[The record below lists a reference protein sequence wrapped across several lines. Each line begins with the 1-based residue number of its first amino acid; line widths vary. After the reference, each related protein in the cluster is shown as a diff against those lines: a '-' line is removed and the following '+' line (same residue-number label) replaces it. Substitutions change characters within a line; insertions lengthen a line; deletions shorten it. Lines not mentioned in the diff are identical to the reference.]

1 MRFRRLLSLAL
12 ATGVIVLAACGSN
25 NTTNNK
31 NNAGG
36 GKATQPAASSAAGTT
51 GGQVTAQPVQATPTS
66 LRTAAPTTAATTAAA
81 TPGASV
87 VTGSI
92 TVYAALTQA
101 NADALKA
108 AYEKAYPGATVNF
121 YAAGTGAIVSKVA
134 AEERAGGIQADVLFL
149 ADPTAMQDFVND
161 NRIEKYTPAGAQ
173 GLPQG
178 TVDPNGYYTGVLI
191 FNNVIIWNTKS
202 GTPKPADWTDLTK
215 SAYQGKIEI
224 GDPSYSG
231 TTFIQVAALSKKY
244 GFDFFKQLKQNG
256 AVVTQSTN
264 TVGNDV
270 ASGQYTVGITLDS
283 VARPLVQKGSPVE
296 MIWPASG
303 AVPVPAPVG
312 IVKGTKHEEGARQ
325 FIEWLLSDDGQ
336 KTLISL
342 GYTPVRPAL
351 AASVYPAN
359 VPPPLPVDL
368 KAALDQKQQLLDSF
382 SQIFPH

>member
-1 MRFRRLLSLAL
+1 MRSRRLLSLML
-12 ATGVIVLAACGSN
+12 AASVIVLAACGSN
-25 NTTNNK
+25 NNTNNK
-31 NNAGG
+31 SNAGRG
-36 GKATQPAASSAAGTT
+36 NAAQPSASAAAGTT
-51 GGQVTAQPVQATPTS
+51 GSQVTAQPVQTTPAS
-66 LRTAAPTTAATTAAA
+66 LRTAVPTTAATPAA
-81 TPGASV
+81 TPRASV
-87 VTGSI
+87 ATGSI

-173 GLPQG
+173 GLSPG
-178 TVDPNGYYTGVLI
+178 AVDPNGYYTGVLI

-215 SAYQGKIEI
+215 SVYQGKIEI

-231 TTFIQVAALSKKY
+231 TTFIQVATLSKKY

-256 AVVTQSTN
+256 ATVTQSTN

-270 ASGQYTVGITLDS
+270 ASGQYAVGITLDS

-303 AVPVPAPVG
+303 AIPVPAPVG

-336 KTLISL
+336 KTLIGL

-351 AASVYPAN
+351 AAGVYPAN

-368 KAALDQKQQLLDSF
+368 KAALDQKQQILDSF